1 MCATDDM
8 KNEAP
13 RVRVATTRKRLSRCS
28 LKFPFIIIRTGIT
41 SDEIWHSTLA
51 STLSLNRVL
60 VLFYTSSSISARTRV
75 VSSNTILFS
84 SGVLKITTN
93 FLLEFAFANKVL
105 DMEIFLLLGHRC
117 SPTSIQWGK
126 QTKPILITKS
136 ILEEYIKS
144 FYPFDSLLLS
154 IFNPM
159 SNDLCQQRKGRL

>member
-93 FLLEFAFANKVL
+93 FLLEFAFANKV
-105 DMEIFLLLGHRC
+105 FGY
-117 SPTSIQWGK
+117 GN
-126 QTKPILITKS
+126 
-136 ILEEYIKS
+136 
-144 FYPFDSLLLS
+144 FPFARSSMFPHFD
-154 IFNPM
+154 PM
-159 SNDLCQQRKGRL
+159 G